1 MSIVPDEEIGECK
14 VFRVKGR
21 EIDESNL
28 FLVLKKYSTFCKDKV
43 LEDKKFL
50 GQGSFGVVH
59 SIKIDGGEY
68 AIKEQDVKHD
78 SILKYMETEVSISNY
93 LSTLRREDG
102 QRICVPIYECFFLVN
117 KIWDEGKMFYIMDK
131 GKGSI
136 DSLIKDQSGI
146 MMDHVTKVVC
156 IRDAMVKMM
165 ENISIMVEKAGIV
178 NWDVKPGNS
187 IYNFREMEDTGSIQV
202 NPILIDFDNY
212 FCETDFSKIINID
225 KLNYIVGNI
234 LVDDSFVLNRIF
246 TRDDLNDIF
255 SFILQISYLGKSLK
269 TIRQIKTTSRKLRD
283 YVTLPFLTE
292 ARDNEKLV
300 PLDIINILLNPVK
313 KNHWLNLAFQIIMRT
328 NLVDS
333 KMSNSRT
340 TNLRKQVYYYLLGS
354 PPKRHQEFDKK
365 YRDTINHFIDFYNL
379 SDDLPKLESHDLDMG
394 LLNQI
399 ARDSEKPEKMEEFKE
414 RVNLSISNLDQYN
427 LLNNIEIP
435 DTEIARKLE
444 ISSRFRTAKNKFL
457 RILGIEA

>member
-1 MSIVPDEEIGECK
+1 
-14 VFRVKGR
+14 
-21 EIDESNL
+21 
-28 FLVLKKYSTFCKDKV
+28 
-43 LEDKKFL
+43 
-50 GQGSFGVVH
+50 
-59 SIKIDGGEY
+59 
-68 AIKEQDVKHD
+68 
-78 SILKYMETEVSISNY
+78 
-93 LSTLRREDG
+93 
-102 QRICVPIYECFFLVN
+102 
-117 KIWDEGKMFYIMDK
+117 
-131 GKGSI
+131 
-136 DSLIKDQSGI
+136 
-146 MMDHVTKVVC
+146 
-156 IRDAMVKMM
+156 
-165 ENISIMVEKAGIV
+165 
-178 NWDVKPGNS
+178 
-187 IYNFREMEDTGSIQV
+187 
-202 NPILIDFDNY
+202 
-212 FCETDFSKIINID
+212 
-225 KLNYIVGNI
+225 
-234 LVDDSFVLNRIF
+234 
-246 TRDDLNDIF
+246 
-255 SFILQISYLGKSLK
+255 
-269 TIRQIKTTSRKLRD
+269 
-283 YVTLPFLTE
+283 
-292 ARDNEKLV
+292 
-300 PLDIINILLNPVK
+300 
-313 KNHWLNLAFQIIMRT
+313 MRT